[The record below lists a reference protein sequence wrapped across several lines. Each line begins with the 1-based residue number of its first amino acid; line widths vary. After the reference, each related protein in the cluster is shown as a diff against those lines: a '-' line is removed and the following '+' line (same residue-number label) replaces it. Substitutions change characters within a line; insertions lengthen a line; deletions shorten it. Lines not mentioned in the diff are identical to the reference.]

1 MKVLKIIVLIL
12 LVGLIMTFAYQNL
25 EYVNITFIKWS
36 VSLPLSLTVLLS
48 FIIGLSVGLIL
59 FYYLK
64 ISQKNNSKQNRKDCE
79 EQKENIE
86 NFEKNDSLI

>member
-1 MKVLKIIVLIL
+1 MKALKIILLIL
-12 LVGLIMTFAYQNL
+12 LVGVIMTFAYQNL

-36 VSLPLSLTVLLS
+36 ISLPLSLTVLIS
-48 FIIGLSVGLIL
+48 FIIGLLVGLIL

-64 ISQKNNSKQNRKDCE
+64 ISQKNDLKKIKNDCE

-86 NFEKNDSLI
+86 NLEKNDSLI

>member
-1 MKVLKIIVLIL
+1 MKALKIILLIL
-12 LVGLIMTFAYQNL
+12 LVGVIMTFAYQNL
-25 EYVNITFIKWS
+25 EFVNITFIKWS

-64 ISQKNNSKQNRKDCE
+64 KSQKNDLKKNKNDCE

-86 NFEKNDSLI
+86 NLEKNESLI